1 MMNIDESFEKTLNP
15 CLKEAIEAYLDGE
28 RKAKADIGYL
38 EFDCDYCLLQSEI
51 NNAEVDRSIT
61 EDQAWYLRKKYLGI
75 KRMDI

>member
-38 EFDCDYCLLQSEI
+38 SAKF
-51 NNAEVDRSIT
+51 SI
-61 EDQAWYLRKKYLGI
+61 R
-75 KRMDI
+75 

>member
-1 MMNIDESFEKTLNP
+1 MNVEESFEKTLNP
-15 CLKEAIEAYLDGE
+15 SLKEAIEAYLDGE

-51 NNAEVDRSIT
+51 NYAEVNRSIT